1 MSTPLELAT
10 TAATGIVGAMAT
22 RTWAHVRER
31 CVALLRRYLD
41 EESGVTAVTRLDEQR
56 QTLVDTPADA
66 RDALAAFVTQD
77 TTRLLRAVLERSPE
91 AAEPLRALG
100 EEARSATASGESVVS
115 DIRLDNVKADGDV
128 VGGGRDVRVEK
139 SRTPGD
145 PTPGEHDP
153 PPRAGERPEVGH
165 TPILPA
171 RVRTE
176 HGVPKGGDLHTSA
189 RGRVEHFSKA
199 CRDGAAS
206 GSSARDPSRGRERCG
221 RRARRNGR

>member
-115 DIRLDNVKADGDV
+115 DIRLDNVKAKGDV
-128 VGGGRDVRVEK
+128 VVGGRDVKVEQ
-139 SRTPGD
+139 SR
-145 PTPGEHDP
+145 
-153 PPRAGERPEVGH
+153 
-165 TPILPA
+165 
-171 RVRTE
+171 
-176 HGVPKGGDLHTSA
+176 
-189 RGRVEHFSKA
+189 
-199 CRDGAAS
+199 
-206 GSSARDPSRGRERCG
+206 
-221 RRARRNGR
+221 